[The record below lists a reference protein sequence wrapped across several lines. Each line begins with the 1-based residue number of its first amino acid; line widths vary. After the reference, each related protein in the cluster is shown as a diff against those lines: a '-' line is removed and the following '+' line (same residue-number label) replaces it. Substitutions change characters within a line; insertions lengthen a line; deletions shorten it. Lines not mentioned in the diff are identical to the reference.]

1 VQESEGCKGVS
12 GLTLDSLEA
21 GREFGVCLA
30 DASWL
35 PEPVSQSPPYVS
47 EKRGEVERVERS
59 KT

>member
-35 PEPVSQSPPYVS
+35 PEPVSQSPPLC
-47 EKRGEVERVERS
+47 
-59 KT
+59 